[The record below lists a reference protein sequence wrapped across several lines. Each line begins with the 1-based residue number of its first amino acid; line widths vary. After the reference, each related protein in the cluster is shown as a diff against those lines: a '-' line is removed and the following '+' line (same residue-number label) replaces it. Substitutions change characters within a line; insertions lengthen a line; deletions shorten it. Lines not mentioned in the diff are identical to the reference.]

1 MMVSVLHDLFAWAPI
16 GLPAFIFLIT
26 LVVFFHELGH
36 FLVARACGVAVE
48 TFSIGFGSE
57 IFGWTDRKGTRWK
70 ISWLPLGGYVKFLG
84 DENAASTPDR
94 ERIAKM
100 DDAERSNAFSLKP
113 LYQRA
118 LVVLAGPVANF
129 ILAIVIFTLLYAF
142 VGAKALSTTVGSVTP
157 KSPAAAAGIKPGDKI
172 TAVNGRPV
180 KLFYGEL
187 QGIVQASKGKQL
199 AFSIVRNGRSM
210 VLEIAP
216 RSMTVPNIYGGS
228 EKAMAIGVGPAED
241 TPGNTVFVPV
251 PATAAPVIAVTQTWF
266 IVDASLTSL
275 WRIVSR
281 HADSS
286 QLGGPIGIAG
296 ISKKAA
302 SHGFYDL
309 IYLVA
314 FISVSLGLVNLF
326 PIPLLD
332 GGHLLY
338 YGCEAVLGRPLGERV
353 QDVGFRV
360 GLALVVCLFIFLTW
374 NDLVR

>member
-1 MMVSVLHDLFAWAPI
+1 MLSVLHDLFAWAPV

-26 LVVFFHELGH
+26 FVVFFHELGH
-36 FLVARACGVAVE
+36 FLVARAFGVGIE

-84 DENAASTPDR
+84 DANAASTPDR
-94 ERIAKM
+94 ERIAAM
-100 DDAERSNAFSLKP
+100 DVAERSNAFPLKP

-118 LVVLAGPVANF
+118 LVVVAGPVANF
-129 ILAIVIFTLLYAF
+129 VLAIVIFTLLYTF
-142 VGAKALSTTVGSVTP
+142 VGAKTLSTAVGSVTP
-157 KSPAAAAGIKPGDKI
+157 NSPAAMAGIRPGDKI

-187 QGIVQASKGKQL
+187 QGLVQASKGKQL
-199 AFSIVRNGRSM
+199 ALSIERHGRPM
-210 VLEIAP
+210 ILDVQP
-216 RSMTVPNIYGGS
+216 RLIDVSNIYGGT
-228 EKAMAIGVGPAED
+228 EKAMAIGVAPAEG
-241 TPGNTVFVPV
+241 TPENTVFIAV
-251 PATAAPVIAVTQTWF
+251 PAATAPRLALAQTWF
-266 IVDASLTSL
+266 IVDASLTSV
-275 WRIVSR
+275 WRMVS
-281 HADSS
+281 HQSNPN
-286 QLGGPIGIAG
+286 QLTGVIGIAG
-296 ISKKAA
+296 VSQKAA
-302 SHGFYDL
+302 SHGPYDL
-309 IYLVA
+309 ISLIA

-338 YGCEAVLGRPLGERV
+338 YGCEVVLGRPLGERA

-360 GLALVVCLFIFLTW
+360 GLALVLALVIFAAW

>member
-1 MMVSVLHDLFAWAPI
+1 MPSVLHDLIVWAPV
-16 GLPAFIFLIT
+16 GLPAFVFLIT

-36 FLVARACGVAVE
+36 FLMARACGVAVE
-48 TFSIGFGSE
+48 TFSIGFGGE
-57 IFGWTDRKGTRWK
+57 IFGWNDRKGTRWK

-100 DDAERSNAFSLKP
+100 DEAERSNAFPLKP

-118 LVVLAGPVANF
+118 LVVVAGPVANF
-129 ILAIVIFTLLYAF
+129 ILAIVVFTLLYTF

-157 KSPAAAAGIKPGDKI
+157 NSPAAMAGIKPGDKI
-172 TAVNGRPV
+172 TAVNGRSV

-187 QGIVQASKGKQL
+187 QGIVQASKGKRL
-199 AFSIVRNGRSM
+199 AFSIERNGRPM
-210 VLEIAP
+210 VLEIEP
-216 RSMTVPNIYGGS
+216 RKIEVSNIYGGS
-228 EKAMAIGVGPAED
+228 QKAMAIGVGPAED
-241 TPGNTVFVPV
+241 TPENTVFIPVPV
-251 PATAAPVIAVTQTWF
+251 ATAPLAAVAQTWF
-266 IVDASLTSL
+266 IVDASLTSV
-275 WRIVSR
+275 WRMVS
-281 HADSS
+281 HQANAN
-286 QLGGPIGIAG
+286 QLTGVVGIAG
-296 ISKKAA
+296 VSKRAA

-314 FISVSLGLVNLF
+314 FISVSIGLINLF

-338 YGCEAVLGRPLGERV
+338 YGCEVVLGRPLGERA

>member
-1 MMVSVLHDLFAWAPI
+1 MLSLLRDLFAWAPV

-26 LVVFFHELGH
+26 FVVFFHELGH

-48 TFSIGFGSE
+48 TFSIGFGGE

-84 DENAASTPDR
+84 DESAASTPDR
-94 ERIAKM
+94 ERIAEM
-100 DDAERSNAFSLKP
+100 DATERSAAFPLKP
-113 LYQRA
+113 LRQRV

-129 ILAIVIFTLLYAF
+129 LLAIIVFTLLYAF

-157 KSPAAAAGIKPGDKI
+157 KSPAAMAGIKPGDKI
-172 TAVNGRPV
+172 TAVDGKPV

-187 QGIVQASKGKQL
+187 QGIVQASKGRQL
-199 AFSIVRNGRSM
+199 AFSIERDGRPM
-210 VLEIAP
+210 VLEIQP
-216 RSMTVPNIYGGS
+216 RKIDVSNIYGGT
-228 EKAMAIGVGPAED
+228 EKAMAIGVGPADD
-241 TPGNTVFVPV
+241 TPENTVFIPV
-251 PATAAPVIAVTQTWF
+251 PAAKAPLVALDQTWF

-275 WRIVSR
+275 WRMVS
-281 HADSS
+281 HQADAS
-286 QLGGPIGIAG
+286 QLTGVVGIAG
-296 ISKKAA
+296 VSKKAA

-314 FISVSLGLVNLF
+314 FISVSIGLINLF

-338 YGCEAVLGRPLGERV
+338 YGCEVVLGRPLGERA

-360 GLALVVCLFIFLTW
+360 GLALVLGLMIFATW

>member
-1 MMVSVLHDLFAWAPI
+1 MLSVFHDLFAWAPV
-16 GLPAFIFLIT
+16 GLPAFVFLIT

-36 FLVARACGVAVE
+36 FLVARACGVGIE
-48 TFSIGFGSE
+48 TFSIGFGRE
-57 IFGWTDRKGTRWK
+57 VFGWTDRKGTRWK

-94 ERIAKM
+94 ERIARM
-100 DDAERSNAFSLKP
+100 DAAERSNAFPLKP

-129 ILAIVIFTLLYAF
+129 LLAIVVFTFLYTF
-142 VGAKALSTTVGSVTP
+142 FGAKALSTTVGSVTP
-157 KSPAAAAGIKPGDKI
+157 NSPAAMAGIKPGDKI
-172 TAVNGRPV
+172 TAVDGRPV

-199 AFSIVRNGRSM
+199 AFSIERNGRPM
-210 VLEIAP
+210 VLEIEP
-216 RSMTVPNIYGGS
+216 RKIEVSNIYGGS
-228 EKAMAIGVGPAED
+228 EKAMAIGVGPAD
-241 TPGNTVFVPV
+241 GTPGNTVFIPVPV
-251 PATAAPVIAVTQTWF
+251 AAAPLAAVAQTWF
-266 IVDASLTSL
+266 IVDASLTSV
-275 WRIVSR
+275 WRMVSHQANPNQLTGIV
-281 HADSS
+281 
-286 QLGGPIGIAG
+286 GIAG
-296 ISKKAA
+296 VSQKAA

-314 FISVSLGLVNLF
+314 FISVSIGLINLF

-338 YGCEAVLGRPLGERV
+338 YGCEVVLGRPLGERA

-360 GLALVVCLFIFLTW
+360 GLALVLGLMIFATW